1 MKNTKIFLI
10 AALLGTTLASCQKEA
25 SIKPSEDQPEAK
37 AGWTL
42 TVSATKDIDSKA
54 MSWNGTE
61 LKAYWKEGEK
71 VGVYFG
77 DSKIGTLTA
86 GSITNEGQNAVLS
99 GTLDNIDGLSENS
112 SITLLFPDKDEWSYL
127 GQDGS
132 APSDISKLATDF
144 DYATA
149 KLTVSSLD
157 TDTKKV
163 TVSSAASFD
172 NQQSVYRLGFKVSG
186 AAVAVKSIF
195 LTARENKL
203 VVSRS
208 FASGAWSSTRGT
220 LSMEPSATPAG
231 NLYFMAIRN
240 ENTSDDDSYTFTVVR
255 SSDNAV
261 LEGTKNIPADALK
274 SPMYLP
280 ASVTVSQKVMSQSAS
295 EIQQAED
302 VL

>member
-54 MSWNGTE
+54 MSLNGTE

-99 GTLDNIDGLSENS
+99 GTLTSIEGLATNSE
-112 SITLLFPDKDEWSYL
+112 ITLLFPDKDEWSYL

-132 APSDISKLATDF
+132 APSESSKLATDF
-144 DYATA
+144 DYASAT
-149 KLTVSSLD
+149 LTVSTLD

-163 TVSSAASFD
+163 TVSDDASFV
-172 NQQSVYRLGFKVSG
+172 NQQSVYRLGFKVG
-186 AAVAVKSIF
+186 GNAVAVKSIY
-195 LTARENKL
+195 LTAAQNKL

-208 FASGAWSSTRGT
+208 FASSNWSSAYGT
-220 LSMEPSATPAG
+220 LSMEPSATPAD

-240 ENTSDDDSYTFTVVR
+240 ENTSADDSYTFTVVR
-255 SSDNAV
+255 SNDNAV
-261 LEGTKNIPADALK
+261 LEGTKSIPAAALA

-295 EIQQAED
+295 EIQQAVD

>member
-54 MSWNGTE
+54 MSLNGTD
-61 LKAYWKEGEK
+61 LKAYWKEGEI

-99 GTLDNIDGLSENS
+99 GTLTSIEGLATNSE
-112 SITLLFPDKDEWSYL
+112 ITLLFPDKDEWSYL

-132 APSDISKLATDF
+132 APSESGTLATGF
-144 DYATA
+144 DYAAAT
-149 KLTVSSLD
+149 LTVSTLD

-163 TVSSAASFD
+163 TVSSAASFV
-172 NQQSVYRLGFKVSG
+172 NQQSVYRLGFKVGGS
-186 AAVAVKSIF
+186 AVAVKSIF
-195 LTARENKL
+195 LTAREKQL

-208 FASGAWSSTRGT
+208 FASGAWSSTWGT
-220 LSMEPSATPAG
+220 LSMEPSATPAD
-231 NLYFMAIRN
+231 NLYYMAIRN
-240 ENTSDDDSYTFTVVR
+240 ENTSADVYTFTVVR
-255 SSDNAV
+255 SGDNAV
-261 LEGTKNIPADALK
+261 LEGTKNIPAAALE

-295 EIQQAED
+295 EIQQAVD